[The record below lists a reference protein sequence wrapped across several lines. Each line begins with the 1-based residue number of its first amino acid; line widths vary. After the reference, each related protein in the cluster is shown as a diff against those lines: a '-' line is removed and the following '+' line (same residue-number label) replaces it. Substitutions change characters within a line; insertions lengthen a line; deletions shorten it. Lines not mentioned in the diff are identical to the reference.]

1 MNKVTIFIVDDHK
14 LVREGFMSIINDFEE
29 FELVGEASNGD
40 MALEKISSLDK
51 KPDVVLMDINMPQMN
66 GAECTRK
73 LHKQYPE
80 IKVIALTMM
89 NQNAHIKS
97 MLRSGAVGYILKDC
111 DQNELKRAILTVAEG
126 NTYFSQSVSQQVMN
140 ELTIGH
146 RKVEAAQSLLTD
158 REKEVLKLIVKDLS
172 NKEIAEALHISTRTV
187 DTHKQNLLNKTGT
200 NSTAGLV
207 VFAIKNEL
215 VNVYE

>member
-1 MNKVTIFIVDDHK
+1 MSKITVYIVDDHR
-14 LVREGFMSIINDFEE
+14 LVREGFTSIINDFEE
-29 FELVGEASNGD
+29 IELVGEASNGD
-40 MALEKISSLDK
+40 MALQQIAELSDLPEI
-51 KPDVVLMDINMPQMN
+51 VLMDINMPKMN
-66 GAECTRK
+66 GIECTQRLNK
-73 LHKQYPE
+73 EYSD

-89 NQNAHIKS
+89 NQSAHIKS

-111 DQNELKRAILTVAEG
+111 DQNELKQAIISVSEG

-140 ELTIGH
+140 ELTKGK
-146 RKVEAAQSLLTD
+146 RQVEKAQELLTD
-158 REKEVLKLIVKDLS
+158 REKEVLQLIVKDLS
-172 NKEIAEALHISTRTV
+172 NKEIAEKLHISVRTV
-187 DTHKQNLLNKTGT
+187 DTHKQNLLSKTNT